1 MKIITITHLCYYYTL
16 ILQAAEATR
25 NGKHT
30 DKFETISNT
39 MNIGRV
45 TKKNRSKKS
54 TKKANK
60 KEENK
65 TTSKRYSKCNNK
77 NLYIFPH
84 KVKSMLK

>member
-1 MKIITITHLCYYYTL
+1 MSNENHHNNTFMLLLHTHFAGSRSNKNEYR
-16 ILQAAEATR
+16 A
-25 NGKHT
+25 
-30 DKFETISNT
+30 SNT

-65 TTSKRYSKCNNK
+65 TMSKRYSKCNNK